1 MASLNPHS
9 SLPPLPSAARLLGDN
24 RFKVTRETPDSGQ
37 RILKA
42 EIVYRYEVQKK
53 DGGKVTNEVKYRPI
67 KVECI
72 TSESIKDYSNED
84 FQKDFKKEVHTAV
97 KLDRLLKHED
107 HIRYGKDVEGGVT
120 ERFKYIDEG
129 GRKVVRV
136 IEETGIVAKLSVT
149 VSKMR
154 ASLSTLFKSA
164 IATFTNDRFAF
175 KLSNKYISPEE
186 YAKITTKPP
195 PREEIELT
203 DFSGISTNSSS
214 SSTNSSIVYSDLDTE
229 PAGFENYSSSKE
241 SVFSENDE
249 FEDELALLSSY
260 DPDKMQTNL
269 KDLDKMVKNEDTS
282 KADDILKN
290 LNKDVSFNKEKYTLE
305 ERSKLRENLNKLY
318 LVLDGK
324 EPRPL
329 TEMRLNMNLLRNIDE
344 VNMKAEE
351 LSVLIEEIELEDDPN
366 QALQIQKE
374 VKSLAEIIKNEGVK
388 GNRYR
393 SMNDCEDL
401 LKLADNCSTLL
412 KEYGLLT
419 KEMQVTIDFIKDV
432 VNEDLEKIKKDKEN
446 DFRVMQWK
454 NVSLEGK
461 AKNEIQDNLNEAQTF
476 LLEFYSD
483 VKSRDKDFSFAQGI
497 VTHLKDHLS
506 QMENAPTAAPAPT
519 VAPARPTSQ
528 RSLLPGQ
535 TPFQHL
541 DKQHTNFKGIFT
553 PVTSAERIKT
563 ASVLYLDATEFVKKP
578 ELNFEFPPT
587 IDVNQPAKRIK
598 DELTFWITESQKKA
612 EGATPQDKPKY
623 EAAISNLTKSAKML
637 FPGFE
642 LPKADVAPVTAVQQ
656 AADEKVTPQTLI
668 RDVGNFY
675 QLLNNTQTNGLHEA
689 FASDLHK
696 HNKMVEQILENAEAV
711 KTEMNEQE
719 IAEFN
724 EIQNSIY
731 LLWQSV
737 SRDVFA
743 KIFEESTP
751 NVNKGTQLK
760 ELGKMIMKFSNPEA
774 STAAPPSAS
783 SSTSSSSSSSSSAPT
798 SRGSITLNLVQKE
811 FDDLDRT
818 IVAIRKEIGKLTS
831 YQTQPDR
838 AVSKINYDKLFIE
851 LSRQVQSIKAHR
863 HLMTQPETNKDLEN
877 REYIEK
883 TKDQFKKLNN
893 KITQALRDADKILRG
908 ELGV

>member
-9 SLPPLPSAARLLGDN
+9 SLPPLPSAERLLGDN

-164 IATFTNDRFAF
+164 IATITNDRFGF

-186 YAKITTKPP
+186 YAKISTKPP
-195 PREEIELT
+195 PREEIELQ
-203 DFSGISTNSSS
+203 DFSGISSTNSSS
-214 SSTNSSIVYSDLDTE
+214 SSTNSS
-229 PAGFENYSSSKE
+229 YSSS
-241 SVFSENDE
+241 SSTDYDSSSEEIGLEEDE
-249 FEDELALLSSY
+249 MSELEDELAKLTATPY
-260 DPDKMQTNL
+260 DPENTKANL
-269 KDLDKMVKNEDTS
+269 KALDDLVKNGDTS
-282 KADDILKN
+282 KAAILKT
-290 LNKDVSFNKEKYTLE
+290 LGKDVVVNKTKYTSE
-305 ERSKLRENLNKLY
+305 ERVELRENLSKLY
-318 LVLDGK
+318 SAFVKNDPLPSK
-324 EPRPL
+324 EIRSI
-329 TEMRLNMNLLRNIDE
+329 TAILRNIDE
-344 VNMKAEE
+344 VNLKAEE
-351 LSVLIEEIELEDDPN
+351 LNKLTEEIEYKNNEKEI
-366 QALQIQKE
+366 ASQIQDKVE
-374 VKSLAEIIKNEGVK
+374 SLAEVIHEEGK
-388 GNRYR
+388 EGNKYR
-393 SMNDCEDL
+393 SMNDCKAL
-401 LKLADNCSTLL
+401 LLLADNCSTHL

-419 KEMQVTIDFIKDV
+419 EKMQGTIDYIKDV
-432 VNEDLEKIKKDKEN
+432 VNEDLVKIKENKEK

-454 NVSLEGK
+454 NISLEGK
-461 AKNEIQDNLNEAQTF
+461 AKNEIQDMLNEAQTF

-483 VKSRDKDFSFAQGI
+483 VKSRDEDFSVAQNI
-497 VTHLKDHLS
+497 VTHLKEHLS

-553 PVTSAERIKT
+553 SVTSAERIKT
-563 ASVLYLDATEFVKKP
+563 ASGLYLDATEFVKKP
-578 ELNFEFPPT
+578 EHNFEFPYELSGYKA
-587 IDVNQPAKRIK
+587 DVRINS
-598 DELTFWITESQKKA
+598 ELTLWITKLQKRA

-623 EAAISNLTKSAKML
+623 EAAISNLTKAAKML
-637 FPGFE
+637 FPGFD
-642 LPKADVAPVTAVQQ
+642 LAKVDVAPVTAVQQ

-668 RDVGNFY
+668 RDAGNFY

-711 KTEMNEQE
+711 KAEMNEQE

-731 LLWQSV
+731 LLWQTV

-743 KIFEESTP
+743 KIFKENPP

-783 SSTSSSSSSSSSAPT
+783 SSASSSSSAT
-798 SRGSITLNLVQKE
+798 SAPATRGSITLDLVQKE
-811 FDDLDRT
+811 FDNLERT
-818 IVAIRKEIGKLTS
+818 IIAIRKEIGKLTS
-831 YQTQPDR
+831 VQTQAER
-838 AVSKINYDKLFIE
+838 AASSVIYNRLFIE
-851 LSRQVQSIKAHR
+851 LSRQVQSIKINKN
-863 HLMTQPETNKDLEN
+863 LMTQPETNYDLN
-877 REYIEK
+877 DKEYIKNTGGEFGK
-883 TKDQFKKLNN
+883 LSKKIND
-893 KITQALRDADKILRG
+893 ALLDADKILTG
-908 ELGV
+908 KLGV